1 MRASVQH
8 PHGTEAENKETLT
21 HKAEAN
27 HKYKTLDTGNI
38 GMAKGKRGHNLRPDA
53 ANGKRFGD
61 AGGAD
66 PSTATKSGA
75 PKWSIRQSVKYLSGK
90 SIDEINA
97 LGRDNEP
104 TVAQLIAAVALKKAL
119 KGDMAAVNFA
129 VENVDGKLP
138 QETQLTGKDGD
149 ALQAP
154 VIYLP
159 ANGRDS
165 N

>member
-1 MRASVQH
+1 MPR
-8 PHGTEAENKETLT
+8 
-21 HKAEAN
+21 
-27 HKYKTLDTGNI
+27 
-38 GMAKGKRGHNLRPDA
+38 GKNLNPDA
-53 ANGKRFGD
+53 SKGKRFGD
-61 AGGAD
+61 PGGPD
-66 PSTATKSGA
+66 PRKVTKNGP

-97 LGRDNEP
+97 LGKDNEP

-119 KGDMAAVNFA
+119 KGDMQAVNFA

-159 ANGRDS
+159 ANGRDA